1 MESQSV
7 TLTTISLVFIV
18 ICSLTVL
25 ADAQTSTGP
34 LSDRV
39 VTTNYGKLRGLRVEF
54 DEENLQ
60 QVEAYLGV
68 QYASLHGGAL
78 RFMPPTNPMEKW
90 QGVKIANK
98 FRYGNYYY

>member
-1 MESQSV
+1 MKSFPVKFTESLNLV
-7 TLTTISLVFIV
+7 IIIISL
-18 ICSLTVL
+18 TAVL
-25 ADAQTSTGP
+25 SEAKLSADP

-39 VTTNYGKLRGLRVEF
+39 VTTNYGKIRGLRVEF

-60 QVEAYLGV
+60 TVEAYLGI

-90 QGVKIANK
+90 EGVKLANT
-98 FRYGNYYY
+98 FR